1 MQTLA
6 KVSVKIGGINRT
18 SRTSVRVEDAEFRFD
33 PEGSFDD
40 LYARAEERAVAAL
53 AAFDIRT
60 LRPDTNLYAKPSQG
74 ATQQGWVGLT
84 ESNWTAIVATVRTN
98 FQRRRKN
105 TGPLCLELFS
115 FAVRENHAG
124 DATRRRATRN
134 RIQQAAE
141 DIDEFLA
148 ERPNVQVGVIART
161 HWEMAQARQP
171 AGTSVA
177 VPETATFR
185 QMQHLDA
192 VGAANP
198 PEDRDEAVF
207 QTIPVRINGSTEL
220 QLTFN
225 VQGLRAILGLPSHNA
240 MGSGIFSAFVPPPE
254 PEEDI
259 EDVDHQ
265 ED

>member
-33 PEGSFDD
+33 PEGSFGD
-40 LYARAEERAVAAL
+40 LYARAEERIVAAL
-53 AAFDIRT
+53 AAFYIRT
-60 LRPDTNLYAKPSQG
+60 LLPDTNLYAKPSQG
-74 ATQQGWVGLT
+74 ATQQGWVALT

-98 FQRRRKN
+98 FQRHRKN

-115 FAVRENHAG
+115 FAVREIRQ
-124 DATRRRATRN
+124 ATQHGGVHEIVFN
-134 RIQQAAE
+134 RLRKTSTS
-141 DIDEFLA
+141 FL
-148 ERPNVQVGVIART
+148 Q
-161 HWEMAQARQP
+161 
-171 AGTSVA
+171 SV
-177 VPETATFR
+177 PTFKLVSSL
-185 QMQHLDA
+185 MQHLDA
-192 VGAANP
+192 VGAANS

-240 MGSGIFSAFVPPPE
+240 MGSGFFSAFVPPPE

>member
-40 LYARAEERAVAAL
+40 LYARAEERIVAAL

-74 ATQQGWVGLT
+74 ATQQGWVALT
-84 ESNWTAIVATVRTN
+84 ESNWTAIVSTVRTN

-115 FAVRENHAG
+115 FAVRENQAG

-141 DIDEFLA
+141 DIVEFLA

-161 HWEMAQARQP
+161 HWEMTQACQP
-171 AGTSVA
+171 AGTAVA

>member
-1 MQTLA
+1 
-6 KVSVKIGGINRT
+6 
-18 SRTSVRVEDAEFRFD
+18 
-33 PEGSFDD
+33 
-40 LYARAEERAVAAL
+40 
-53 AAFDIRT
+53 
-60 LRPDTNLYAKPSQG
+60 
-74 ATQQGWVGLT
+74 
-84 ESNWTAIVATVRTN
+84 
-98 FQRRRKN
+98 
-105 TGPLCLELFS
+105 
-115 FAVRENHAG
+115 
-124 DATRRRATRN
+124 RN

-148 ERPNVQVGVIART
+148 EHPNVQVGVIART
-161 HWEMAQARQP
+161 HWQMTQARQP
-171 AGTSVA
+171 AGTAVA

-207 QTIPVRINGSTEL
+207 QTIHVRINGSTEL